1 MRRRLPRLLAAF
13 VLSLIPAALG
23 TIVAVLYSGAGT
35 LLLGRVASTELSRL
49 FRGEFHIQ
57 RISGSYLR
65 SLVIDSLSIRDTLGQ
80 PFATVPRLTARF
92 TLPQLIAGRI
102 VFTQVELDTPDVRIV
117 KRKDGRL
124 NLHEIFKLGEGKPG
138 TGRPP
143 LVEFRNVRIT
153 DGTLAAWLPWNPPD
167 TSTTPRQIAD
177 ALAADRARPGR
188 VVLETPDGIRRV
200 VTLNNLDA
208 HLLVFR
214 ISSPDNAPL
223 TFDVDSLATRI
234 SDPAINVIDLAAH
247 AWTHGDSLAF
257 TVHRASLPGTRAAG
271 GGVIT
276 WPEGPV
282 LYDFTLAA
290 TRFDLRD
297 FHWISPDFPDMT
309 GTALLTAKSR
319 SRQLNAYTLRDLT
332 ATGRLGKVEGDVTVL
347 TDNRRG
353 LGVEDMQLTVT
364 DLDLDVPRPYL
375 DTIPLQGT
383 LTGTV
388 AGSGFLDGIDIA
400 TDITFHDRMVEGGAD
415 NLIQSD
421 GHLAFG
427 GPEGTLFDTLRLRH
441 ADFDLRTVALQAP
454 VVKLQGRMQLE
465 GELTGPWKNLT
476 FTGDMM
482 HRDGE
487 LPETRATGFAR
498 LDTRSETVRFDTRLD
513 FDPLSFAGIR
523 RGYPDVPMQG
533 SIRGT
538 VALNGSAD
546 RFNTSAVVEGE
557 IGTLALQGVLAP
569 GDGRLAADSLIAR
582 FAGLDLARV
591 RGTGPHTSLNGRLAA
606 DGVID
611 TAAGPAGSME
621 LDLARSS
628 ANNFVV
634 DSLHTRVNG
643 DSGRV
648 VVDTA
653 VALWR
658 AGKIEGKGAIA
669 WNGRSDDHVQFAF
682 VAESLQV
689 FDSLVNLYAGEGL
702 DSAAA
707 VPRFGV
713 LDSLVNRMKVAGA
726 DTALADTVI
735 PLSGRAT
742 GEIDLIGS
750 VKQPRLL
757 VHARGEDVAWRSLRT
772 PAVSVGFGWNGTS
785 RPEIGLAVNS
795 DTLLLGKIAIRELD
809 MAGGGYQD
817 SLRWSGTATLGGSTR
832 FSGSGEYWTTA
843 SQPVISFD
851 SLLAS
856 LPSHGWRLRQP
867 ASIVLQPDRYEL
879 NQVSLAAT
887 DGSGSVDLQGAI
899 PRSGVA
905 NLDVTIYGLQL
916 HDVYTMLQLDT
927 TGVSG
932 SLQLNLAVGGT
943 AAKPTLRGTL
953 TVADLSFGDFGSPF
967 VQGVV
972 DYSDRKLD
980 ANLLLWKTGQNVLRV
995 EANLPLDLALK
1006 SVRKRTVEGPLS
1018 IRAIADSTDLAVV
1031 EAFTR
1036 DLRRVRG
1043 TMKADV
1049 EVSGTWEAPRLA
1061 GFIDLHNA
1069 SAQLTGLN
1077 VTWDRVALQARLSGD
1092 SIAIDS
1098 LLARSGEGTL
1108 RASGAIRVEQLT
1120 KPVFDLTIR
1129 TRRFRAIDDRRFL
1142 TLDASGTVVLTGPV
1156 LHPRLTGRITA
1167 DAGTLHFAD
1176 LITKRIVD
1184 LENPG
1189 DSGLIDL
1196 NLVRNERLGANFQNR
1211 FLDSLTIDTLRLE
1224 MGESFWLRSSEA
1236 NIQLDG
1242 SLTVDKRKNQY
1253 RYDGTLNAL
1262 RGNYALRIGGFVT
1275 KDFTVERGT
1284 VRYFGTPD
1292 LNADLDIEARHVV
1305 TDVERNEEIPV
1316 IAKITG
1322 TMLQPKLEL
1331 ETAPTA
1337 VRPALSQTELVSYLM
1352 FGRPTFSLQGTNGQG
1367 SQYAAVQAGLSY
1379 LSSALS
1385 SEIQRSLITDLGVPI
1400 DYLDIKT
1407 GGAGAGLAGQTG
1419 SAQVATVAAGWQ
1431 IGRRWFVSVVA
1442 DLCTNTQRFYPNA
1455 EYRVSRQVKLK
1466 TSVEPAYSCQ
1476 VALNQPALSVNKYQV
1491 GLDLLWDR
1499 EY

>member
-23 TIVAVLYSGAGT
+23 TIVAVLYSGSGT
-35 LLLGRVASTELSRL
+35 LLLGRVATIELSRV
-49 FRGEFHIQ
+49 FRGQFKVH

-65 SLVIDSLSIRDTLGQ
+65 SLVIDSLSIRDTLGE

-92 TLPQLIAGRI
+92 TLPTLIAGRI
-102 VFTQVELDTPDVRIV
+102 VFTELELDTPSVRIV

-124 NLHEIFKLGEGKPG
+124 NLHEIFKLGEGTPSG
-138 TGRPP
+138 SRPP
-143 LVEFRNVRIT
+143 LVEFRNVRING
-153 DGTLAAWLPWNPPD
+153 GTLEARLPWNPPD
-167 TSTTPRQIAD
+167 TSTTPSQIAA

-188 VVLETPDGIRRV
+188 VVLDTPDGIRRV
-200 VTLNNLDA
+200 VTLNNLDV
-208 HLLVFR
+208 HFLVFR

-223 TFDVDSLATRI
+223 TFDIDSLATHI
-234 SDPAINVIDLAAH
+234 SDPAINVVDLAAH

-257 TVHRASLPGTRAAG
+257 TIHRASLPGTRASG

-282 LYDFTLAA
+282 LYDFSLIA

-309 GTALLTAKSR
+309 GKALLTARSR
-319 SRQLNAYTLRDLT
+319 SRQLNAYTLRDLA
-332 ATGRLGKVEGDVTVL
+332 ATGPLGKVEGDVTVL

-353 LGVEDMQLTVT
+353 LGVEDLQLTVT

-383 LTGTV
+383 LSGTV
-388 AGSGFLDGIDIA
+388 EGSGFLDGIDIG
-400 TDITFHDRMVEGGAD
+400 TDLTFHDRMVPGGAD
-415 NLIQSD
+415 NLIQSV

-427 GPEGTLFDTLRLRH
+427 GPEGTLFDTLNLRH
-441 ADFDLRTVALQAP
+441 ADLDLRTVALQAP
-454 VVKLQGRMQLE
+454 VVQLRGRMQLE

-476 FTGDMM
+476 FTGDMV
-482 HRDGE
+482 HRDST

-498 LDTRSETVRFDTRLD
+498 LDTRSETVRFDTKLD
-513 FDPLSFAGIR
+513 FEPLSFDGIR
-523 RGYPDVPMQG
+523 RGYPDIPLEG
-533 SIRGT
+533 SVHGT
-538 VALNGSAD
+538 IALNGSAD
-546 RFNTSAVVEGE
+546 RFNTSAVVEGRM
-557 IGTLALQGVLAP
+557 GTVAMQGVIAP
-569 GDGRLAADSLIAR
+569 GEGKLAADSLIAR

-591 RGTGPHTSLNGRLAA
+591 RGTGPHTSLTGRLAA
-606 DGVID
+606 SGVID
-611 TAAGPAGSME
+611 SAAGPAGVLE
-621 LDLARSS
+621 LDLSRSS
-628 ANNFVV
+628 ANEIVV
-634 DSLHTRVNG
+634 DSLHAMIRG

-653 VALWR
+653 LALWR
-658 AGKIEGKGAIA
+658 AGKLEGKGAIG
-669 WNGRSDDHVQFAF
+669 WNIRTEDQVSLVF

-689 FDSLVNLYAGEGL
+689 FDSLVNSYLGDGN
-702 DSAAA
+702 DSAGSK
-707 VPRFGV
+707 PRIAV
-713 LDSLVNRMKVAGA
+713 LDSLVNRMKQTAIDSA
-726 DTALADTVI
+726 DATV

-750 VKQPRLL
+750 VKEPRLL
-757 VHARGEDVAWRSLRT
+757 VQAKGERVAWRSLQS
-772 PAVSVGFGWNGTS
+772 PEVSVGFGWNGTN

-795 DTLLLGKIAIRELD
+795 DTLLLGKIAVRELD
-809 MAGGGYQD
+809 MVGGGYQD
-817 SLRWSGTATLGGSTR
+817 SLRWSGTAILGGSTR
-832 FSGSGEYWTTA
+832 FSGSGEYWTTG
-843 SQPVISFD
+843 QRPVVSFD
-851 SLLAS
+851 SLLAT
-856 LPSHGWRLRQP
+856 LPSRGWRLQEP
-867 ASIVLQPDRYEL
+867 ASIVLEPDRYEL
-879 NQVSLAAT
+879 HGVSLAAT
-887 DGSGSVDLQGAI
+887 DGSGSVQLQGAI

-905 NLDVTIYGLQL
+905 NLDVSIYGLQL
-916 HDVYTMLQLDT
+916 RDVYIMLQLDT

-932 SLQLNLAVGGT
+932 SLQLDLAVGGT
-943 AAKPTLRGTL
+943 AAMPTLRGTL

-1006 SVRKRTVEGPLS
+1006 SVRKRTVDGPLS
-1018 IRAIADSTDLAVV
+1018 IRAIADSTDLAVA

-1036 DLRRVRG
+1036 SLRRVRG

-1049 EVSGTWEAPRLA
+1049 EVEGTWNAPRLN
-1061 GFIDLHNA
+1061 GFIDLQNA
-1069 SAQLTGLN
+1069 SAQLPSLN
-1077 VTWDRVALQARLSGD
+1077 VTWDRANLRARLSGD
-1092 SIAIDS
+1092 SIALDTLFIH
-1098 LLARSGEGTL
+1098 SGEGTL
-1108 RASGAIRVEQLT
+1108 RASGGLRVEQLT

-1142 TLDASGTVVLTGPV
+1142 TLDATGTVVLTGPV
-1156 LHPRLTGRITA
+1156 LQPRLTGRITA
-1167 DAGTLHFAD
+1167 DEGTLHFAD

-1224 MGESFWLRSSEA
+1224 MGESFWLRSTEA

-1242 SLTVDKRKNQY
+1242 SLTVDKHKNQY
-1253 RYDGTLNAL
+1253 RYDGTLNAV

-1322 TMLQPKLEL
+1322 TMLQPRLEL
-1331 ETAPTA
+1331 QTAPTA
-1337 VRPALSQTELVSYLM
+1337 IRPALSQTELVSYLM

-1385 SEIQRSLITDLGVPI
+1385 SEIQRSLISDLGVPI

-1455 EYRVSRQVKLK
+1455 EYRMSRQLKLK

-1476 VALNQPALSVNKYQV
+1476 VALNQPALSVSKYQV

>member
-23 TIVAVLYSGAGT
+23 TIVAVLYSGSGT
-35 LLLGRVASTELSRL
+35 LLLGRLASTELSRL
-49 FRGEFHIQ
+49 FRGEFRIH

-65 SLVIDSLSIRDTLGQ
+65 SVVLDSLSIRDTLGQ
-80 PFATVPRLTARF
+80 PFATVPKLTARF
-92 TLPQLIAGRI
+92 TLPTLIAGRI
-102 VFTQVELDTPDVRIV
+102 VFSELVLDQPSVRLV

-124 NLHEIFKLGEGKPG
+124 NLNEIFKLGEGKPSG
-138 TGRPP
+138 ARPP
-143 LVEFRNVRIT
+143 LIEFHNVHING
-153 DGTLAAWLPWNPPD
+153 GTLEARLPWNPPD
-167 TSTTPRQIAD
+167 TSTTPQQIAA
-177 ALAADRARPGR
+177 ALAAERARPGR
-188 VVLETPDGIRRV
+188 IVLETPDGIRRA

-208 HLLVFR
+208 HLLTFR

-223 TFDVDSLATRI
+223 TFDIDSLATRI

-257 TVHRASLPGTRAAG
+257 TIHRAALPGTRAAG
-271 GGVIT
+271 GGVVT

-319 SRQLNAYTLRDLT
+319 SRQLNAYTLRDLS
-332 ATGRLGKVEGDVTVL
+332 ATGPLGKVEGDVTVL
-347 TDNRRG
+347 TDARRG
-353 LGVEDMQLTVT
+353 LGVEDMQLIVT
-364 DLDLDVPRPYL
+364 GLDLDVPRPYL

-388 AGSGFLDGIDIA
+388 EGSGFLDGIDLG
-400 TDITFHDRMVEGGAD
+400 TDLTFHDRMVPDGAD
-415 NLIQSD
+415 NLIQAV
-421 GHLAFG
+421 GHLQFG
-427 GPEGTLFDTLRLRH
+427 GPEGTLFDTLHLRH
-441 ADFDLRTVALQAP
+441 ADFDLRTVGLQAP
-454 VVKLQGRMQLE
+454 VVKLQGRMRLE
-465 GELTGPWKNLT
+465 GDLTGPWKNLT
-476 FTGDMM
+476 FTGTMV
-482 HRDGE
+482 HRDST
-487 LPETRATGFAR
+487 LPETRATGYAR
-498 LDTRSETVRFDTRLD
+498 LDTRSETVRFDTKLD
-513 FDPLSFAGIR
+513 VEPLSFDGIR

-533 SIRGT
+533 SVRGT

-557 IGTLALQGVLAP
+557 MGTVAVQGVIAP
-569 GDGRLAADSLIAR
+569 GAGRLAADSLIAR

-591 RGTGPHTSLNGRLAA
+591 RGTGPHTHLNGRLVA

-611 TAAGPAGSME
+611 SAAGPAGSLE
-621 LDLARSS
+621 LDLSQSS
-628 ANNFVV
+628 ANNIAV
-634 DSLHTRVNG
+634 DSLHAEVRG
-643 DSGRV
+643 DSGRM

-653 VALWR
+653 FALWR
-658 AGKIEGKGAIA
+658 AGRLGGKGALG
-669 WNGRSDDHVQFAF
+669 WNTRGDDHIELTF

-689 FDSLVNLYAGEGL
+689 FDSLVSQYAEASIDSAPVTRIAAIDTLVNRLGKTPD
-702 DSAAA
+702 DSAAQE
-707 VPRFGV
+707 V
-713 LDSLVNRMKVAGA
+713 
-726 DTALADTVI
+726 

-742 GEIDLIGS
+742 GDIQVLGS
-750 VKQPRLL
+750 VKEPRLL
-757 VHARGEDVAWRSLRT
+757 VQAKGEKVAWRGIQA
-772 PAVSVGFGWNGTS
+772 PGISVGFGWNGTA
-785 RPEIGLAVNS
+785 RPEVGLAVNS
-795 DTLLLGKIAIRELD
+795 DSVLLGKLGVSDVD
-809 MAGGGYQD
+809 MVGGGYQD
-817 SLRWSGTATLGGSTR
+817 SLRWSGTATLGGATK
-832 FSGSGEYWTTA
+832 FSGSGAYWTTGPR
-843 SQPVISFD
+843 PVISFD

-856 LPSHGWRLRQP
+856 LPSRGWRLREP
-867 ASIVLQPDRYEL
+867 ATIVLEADRYLL
-879 NQVSLAAT
+879 NGVDLAAT
-887 DGSGSVDLQGAI
+887 DGSGSVKLEGGI

-905 NLDVTIYGLQL
+905 NLDVSIYGLQL
-916 HDVYTMLQLDT
+916 KDVYTMLQRDT

-932 SLQLNLAVGGT
+932 SLQLDLAVGGT
-943 AAKPTLRGTL
+943 AAMPTLRGTL
-953 TVADLSFGDFGSPF
+953 TIADLSFGDFGSPF
-967 VQGVV
+967 VQGVL

-1006 SVRKRTVEGPLS
+1006 SVRKRTVNGPLS
-1018 IRAIADSTDLAVV
+1018 IRAIADSTDLTVI

-1043 TMKADV
+1043 TMKADL
-1049 EVSGTWEAPRLA
+1049 EVKGTWEAPRLN
-1061 GFIDLHNA
+1061 GFIDLQNA
-1069 SAQLTGLN
+1069 SAQLAGLN
-1077 VTWDRVALQARLSGD
+1077 VTWDRANLQAHLSGD
-1092 SIAIDS
+1092 SITIDS
-1098 LLARSGEGTL
+1098 LFVHSGEGTL
-1108 RASGAIRVEQLT
+1108 RASGAVRVAQLT

-1142 TLDASGTVVLTGPV
+1142 TLDATGTVTLTGPV
-1156 LHPRLTGRITA
+1156 LQPRLNGRITA
-1167 DAGTLHFAD
+1167 DEGTLHFAD

-1224 MGESFWLRSSEA
+1224 MGESFWLRSTEA

-1242 SLTVDKRKNQY
+1242 SLSVEKHKNQY
-1253 RYDGTLNAL
+1253 RYDGTLNAV

-1292 LNADLDIEARHVV
+1292 LNADLDIEAQHVV

-1316 IAKITG
+1316 IARITG
-1322 TMLQPKLEL
+1322 TMLQPRLEL
-1331 ETAPTA
+1331 QTAPTA
-1337 VRPALSQTELVSYLM
+1337 IRPALSQTELVSYLM

-1385 SEIQRSLITDLGVPI
+1385 SEIQRSLISDLGVPI

-1455 EYRVSRQVKLK
+1455 EFRMSRQVKLK